1 MAGRVNPGVAM
12 LVAVVGPSGAGKDT
26 VLEGLRA
33 AGHVVARRGIT
44 RPAEAG
50 GEEHI
55 AMTEAEFAA
64 GDFALQWRAHGLR
77 YGIFRDIEAELGAG
91 RIVLANLSR
100 TVLAEAAARYPFAVL
115 EITAPPDILAARL
128 AARGRESAGD
138 IAGRLAREA
147 PLPPGLR
154 VLRVVNDA
162 TPQAAIARAAAL
174 LATLTPPP
182 ILA

>member
-26 VLEGLRA
+26 VLEGLRR
-33 AGHVVARRGIT
+33 AGHAVARRAIT

-50 GEEHI
+50 GEDHA
-55 AMTEAEFAA
+55 AMTETEFAA
-64 GDFALQWRAHGLR
+64 ADFALQWQAHGLH
-77 YGIFRDIEAELGAG
+77 YGIFRSIEAELGLG

-100 TVLAEAAARYPFAVL
+100 TVLEQAARRYPFLVL
-115 EITAPPDILAARL
+115 EITAPPEILAARL

-138 IAGRLAREA
+138 IAARLAREA

-154 VLRVVNDA
+154 VLRVVNDT
-162 TPQAAIARAAAL
+162 TPEAAIARAEKL
-174 LATLTPPP
+174 LASLEV
-182 ILA
+182 A